1 MIKTGVQMV
10 RGVGFASV
18 LILSTW
24 TFFLPIAGFHHM
36 IICGVLGPVCLDG
49 ETPRSGDLLWGEYDV
64 KIFQIALPLA
74 FYYGLA
80 ASSWVFGWCARL
92 GDGLWK
98 HLVFTARTIHSS
110 HPVVAIDYLFVKPCT
125 LFPF

>member
-1 MIKTGVQMV
+1 MIKTGVQRV

-49 ETPRSGDLLWGEYDV
+49 ETPRSGDLLRGEYDV
-64 KIFQIALPLA
+64 KIFPDRFAVSLLLWAGCILLGFWVVRA
-74 FYYGLA
+74 FGR
-80 ASSWVFGWCARL
+80 W
-92 GDGLWK
+92 
-98 HLVFTARTIHSS
+98 LVETSRIHSKDN
-110 HPVVAIDYLFVKPCT
+110 PLVASCRGHRL
-125 LFPF
+125 PFR